1 MRSSVGRTTGLGV
14 GVGGEMV
21 GRRKSLPLRPHL
33 TKIKPPL
40 AAAAPGPEHVRSA
53 NMIDSPLTPWEE
65 VRP

>member
-1 MRSSVGRTTGLGV
+1 
-14 GVGGEMV
+14 MV

-33 TKIKPPL
+33 TKIMPPL